1 MASLLPFISD
11 ILPMIMPA
19 TTQITRAKDLE
30 PSHPTV
36 EGPIVYRPAVVGQ
49 CDRMCTSASKW
60 VSNISI
66 KDAIIYAV
74 SGTGILVVKEGFE
87 GELHRHELTPGDFA
101 FVPAWTEHQFCNET
115 DSDTVYLIIQGGPRP
130 AAVNLTDWGGQV
142 IPQT

>member
-1 MASLLPFISD
+1 MPLLVVLRALGS
-11 ILPMIMPA
+11 ILC
-19 TTQITRAKDLE
+19 
-30 PSHPTV
+30 PSWLC
-36 EGPIVYRPAVVGQ
+36 Q
-49 CDRMCTSASKW
+49 W
-60 VSNISI
+60 VSNMSI

-115 DSDTVYLIIQGGPRP
+115 DSDAVYLIIQGGPRP
-130 AAVNLTDWGGQV
+130 AAVNLTGWGGQV